1 MIRVENLSKSYG
13 SKKVLKSVTLDIAGR
28 GIHGILGPNGCGK
41 TTLIKSMLGLV
52 AIEEGEIF
60 FDKLAMQGQRQKIS
74 WLPQHPKAP
83 SNTTPKQL
91 FDLIEGLRG
100 EKAIF
105 KNELISSF
113 EFENELDKSISSLSG
128 GNYQKTFLILT
139 LMFDVPLI
147 ILDEPTV
154 GLDPMSAAHF
164 KKVILNRAEKSTIL
178 LISHITSEVE
188 QLSDQIHFLLD
199 GKFVF
204 SGTKV
209 ELMARVQSHTL
220 DVSFEDALIWIV
232 KDKKNHQEKAQ
243 KDKI

>member
-1 MIRVENLSKSYG
+1 MIRIENLSKSYG
-13 SKKVLKSVTLDIAGR
+13 DKEVLKSITLNISGL

-52 AIEEGEIF
+52 SIENGNIF
-60 FDKLAMQGQRQKIS
+60 LDGQAMQEQRQKIS

-83 SNTTPKQL
+83 SHTTSRQL
-91 FDLIEGLRG
+91 FELIEGLRG
-100 EKAIF
+100 EKALF
-105 KNELISSF
+105 KDELIQAF
-113 EFENELDKSISSLSG
+113 DFQGELDKSISSLSG
-128 GNYQKTFLILT
+128 GNYQKAFLILT

-154 GLDPMSAAHF
+154 GLDPMSAARF
-164 KKVILNRAEKSTIL
+164 KKVISERAKSSTIL

-204 SGTKV
+204 SGTKA
-209 ELMARVQSHTL
+209 ELITHSQSQSENH
-220 DVSFEDALIWIV
+220 SFEDALIWIV
-232 KDKKNHQEKAQ
+232 QEKKNQEK
-243 KDKI
+243 KI